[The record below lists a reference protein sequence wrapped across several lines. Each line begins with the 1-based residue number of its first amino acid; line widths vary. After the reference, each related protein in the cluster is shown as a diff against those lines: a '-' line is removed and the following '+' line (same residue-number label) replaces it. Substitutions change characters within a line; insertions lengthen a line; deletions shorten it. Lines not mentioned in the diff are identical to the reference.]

1 MVKYKLKPLATAALS
16 SALIVSSLSGFAT
29 TADAATKVQ
38 KVKNVKIKKGKL
50 VKKSNGKVIKGYVSY
65 KGVIY
70 KDGKVFTGVLN
81 KAYYKKGKKAT
92 GLYKSK
98 YYKNGA
104 LGTGIY
110 KNHYYKAGSLG
121 TGTYKG
127 KKYAK
132 GKLFTGL
139 SGKTYYKAGVLGTGN
154 YKNKKYVKGKL
165 FTGLSGKTYYK
176 NGVLGTGSYEGHYYV
191 KGKLATGEFDGIL
204 YEAGKPFTGEKD
216 GIFYKDGKKDEDQ
229 TNVAN
234 FKKAETEVQKAND
247 AFKKAKEQKD
257 ALDALAKKAGVSTQA
272 NLQTKNAADIDAFL
286 AKYKDVDVSKL
297 EGAELTEFKSALAT
311 NLTLATENLKT
322 ASTNVTNAVN
332 TFVAAA
338 SVIASTADD
347 ALLAHIKTAV
357 ATATTVVASLKAA
370 GYDTVQLENVLSKL
384 PGGTTGGGNNNGG
397 GSTGGSGNNNG
408 GSTEQE
414 TQTKVEAV
422 KDAQAEV
429 TAAQAKLDE
438 LLAQKAA
445 ITSMESDLKDI
456 PKAKK
461 LTISSQYT
469 VVTTIQEFFKRYPDG
484 YSSAPNIENFREDLS
499 AVNSLLNKEIATT
512 TTTLIKKTD
521 TLFWAIKEAVA
532 VALDSNQLQFIKIA
546 TFQATLSIKDIKAA
560 GGSVTELE
568 QALNKLPAN
577 AKPSDTDK
585 IKLFT
590 AKVDALFTKG
600 EDQLADGVTQKQIN
614 EAKKLVG
621 TLDDS
626 EAKTELQG
634 KITKA
639 QGLLNKQI
647 ADAKLKA
654 ATDAV
659 NALVDG
665 EALAKDVTQKQITDA
680 QALVDALP
688 EDTEESTT
696 KADLLAKVQK
706 AQDLLDKQIA
716 DAEAKLQEATDA
728 VNKLFVQND
737 DNSFDYTKLAEGVT
751 KVEIDHA
758 QALVD
763 ALPEDAKD
771 LETINANLTNA
782 TEKLASIT
790 AELAKGLQA
799 DGTLAVKGNFD
810 DTYTLQ
816 VAGVLEGTSEKENL
830 TVADV
835 EGLLKQFANDKSEPK
850 LFSSKTKHGYTIL
863 KVNTPSV
870 ELFKK
875 LDRNSNDVYL
885 MSVNKKVGT
894 AFDLTY
900 KILFQ
905 LTGDTVTAKFVDKS
919 ESDDQYSIAAAEEAV
934 KALFEGTDLKTTTT
948 QADITK
954 AGELVAKITNTT
966 KKSEL
971 TAKVT
976 GAQTLLN
983 TAITTATTAVDKLFG
998 TKVENNNTVPDY
1010 DTLNDQVV
1018 SSTIEKAEKLVTALP
1033 TDAKGLQEIKG
1044 NLETAKT
1051 KLQAA
1056 TTELAKGLQ
1065 TDGTIAVVGTPQS
1078 IDAAGFTFQMTSIYL
1093 NDEEPTY
1100 YTTGHAQSKVLNTEQ
1115 ASKGLQA
1122 IINGKQAAVTENKVS
1137 ANSASISFK
1146 KETKH
1151 GYTVFKA
1158 NATLTED
1165 QFNILDGDGNG
1176 AYLVTVNTQQ
1186 DSTYTPAYKI
1196 LFQKSEASVTAK
1208 FVESTKKNGDY
1219 TAPQS

>member
-1 MVKYKLKPLATAALS
+1 
-16 SALIVSSLSGFAT
+16 
-29 TADAATKVQ
+29 
-38 KVKNVKIKKGKL
+38 
-50 VKKSNGKVIKGYVSY
+50 
-65 KGVIY
+65 
-70 KDGKVFTGVLN
+70 
-81 KAYYKKGKKAT
+81 
-92 GLYKSK
+92 
-98 YYKNGA
+98 
-104 LGTGIY
+104 
-110 KNHYYKAGSLG
+110 
-121 TGTYKG
+121 
-127 KKYAK
+127 
-132 GKLFTGL
+132 
-139 SGKTYYKAGVLGTGN
+139 
-154 YKNKKYVKGKL
+154 
-165 FTGLSGKTYYK
+165 
-176 NGVLGTGSYEGHYYV
+176 
-191 KGKLATGEFDGIL
+191 
-204 YEAGKPFTGEKD
+204 
-216 GIFYKDGKKDEDQ
+216 
-229 TNVAN
+229 
-234 FKKAETEVQKAND
+234 
-247 AFKKAKEQKD
+247 
-257 ALDALAKKAGVSTQA
+257 
-272 NLQTKNAADIDAFL
+272 
-286 AKYKDVDVSKL
+286 
-297 EGAELTEFKSALAT
+297 
-311 NLTLATENLKT
+311 
-322 ASTNVTNAVN
+322 
-332 TFVAAA
+332 
-338 SVIASTADD
+338 
-347 ALLAHIKTAV
+347 
-357 ATATTVVASLKAA
+357 VASLKAA

-384 PGGTTGGGNNNGG
+384 PGGSTGGGNNNGG
-397 GSTGGSGNNNG
+397 GSTGGGNNNGGNNNGGGSTGGGGNNNG

-414 TQTKVEAV
+414 IQTKVNAV
-422 KDAQAEV
+422 KNAQAEV
-429 TAAQAKLDE
+429 ATAQKELDD
-438 LLAQKAA
+438 LLAKQEA
-445 ITSMESDLKDI
+445 INSMEKDI
-456 PKAKK
+456 EEVTQNKK
-461 LTISSQYT
+461 LSVSSKYE

-499 AVNSLLNKEIATT
+499 TVKSLLDKEITTT

-546 TFQATLSIKDIKAA
+546 TFQATLSIKDIKAT

-568 QALNKLPAN
+568 QALNSLPAN
-577 AKPSDTDK
+577 TKPSDTDK
-585 IKLFT
+585 IKLVT
-590 AKVDALFTKG
+590 AQVNALFAKG

-614 EAKKLVG
+614 EAKKLIG

-716 DAEAKLQEATDA
+716 DAEAKLKEATDA

-763 ALPEDAKD
+763 ALPEDAKG

-885 MSVNKKVGT
+885 MSVNKKVN
-894 AFDLTY
+894 AQFDLTY

-905 LTGDTVTAKFVDKS
+905 LTDSTVTAKFVDKS

-1122 IINGKQAAVTENKVS
+1122 IINGKQDAVTENKVS
-1137 ANSASISFK
+1137 ADSASISFK

-1176 AYLVTVNTQQ
+1176 AYLVTVNTKK

-1196 LFQKSEASVTAK
+1196 LFQKSETSVTAK
-1208 FVESTKKNGDY
+1208 FVESTKTNGDY
-1219 TAPQS
+1219 TTPQP